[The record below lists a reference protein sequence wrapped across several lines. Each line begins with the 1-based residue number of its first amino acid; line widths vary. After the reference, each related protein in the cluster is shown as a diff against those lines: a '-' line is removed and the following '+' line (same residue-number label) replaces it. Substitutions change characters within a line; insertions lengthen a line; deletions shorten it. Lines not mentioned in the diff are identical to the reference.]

1 MLTDLLAALGKRLR
15 AMVRPGAA
23 EGELSDEIRFHLDME
38 ARKLRAT
45 GMTPAQANRAARLAF
60 GGVENF
66 KEEVRAGRGLPWLGE
81 AARDLRQA
89 LNAIRRTPAFAAVAV
104 TTLALGIGAATAI
117 FALVDGVILRRLPY
131 PEPDQLV
138 HVQEINPEGSDFVTS
153 GPSYLDFQAGTS
165 SLEAMGAYRPEQFGL
180 TGRGE
185 PQLITGASATASLFT
200 TLGVGA
206 AFGRTFSPEEDQPG
220 APARVVV
227 LSHALWQGA
236 FGGDSTVVGQTAVLR
251 GEPHTVI
258 GVLPPTFR
266 LLGAEAWIPLGPAAG
281 DDRGDRWLSVV
292 GRMKPGLDVAQVT
305 ADLGRIATA
314 NAAVHPSLAGWGV
327 RVIPLTEWA
336 VGADLRRTG
345 TLLSAAVAILL
356 LLACANVANLLLARA
371 TARETELAI
380 RIALGAGRGR
390 LIRQLLVESGTL
402 ALLGAVA
409 GLVGVRWIV
418 LATRGIPDGTI
429 PGLEALAIS
438 PRVLVFSLGATILT
452 TLVAGLAPALRG
464 SGVDLHST
472 LKRAGRSGTSSGAH
486 RLRELLV
493 VAQVALAML
502 LLVGGGLMIRS
513 VVRLSRA
520 NIGLATEHVWTV
532 PLSLPASRYA
542 EEWQSKRFYAAVAD
556 RITALPGIVA
566 VGATVV
572 DPFSG
577 FNLVNDVT
585 PEERAALHPS
595 AGYLQAGWRIVTP
608 GYFEASG
615 VPILQGRDF
624 NAGDSED
631 GIPVALIS
639 RGLADRLWPGE
650 VPIGRRL
657 FWGGTDGTPR
667 TVIGVV
673 GDISDVAVERDPTPM
688 MFLSTRQFAWGSMTL
703 IVRGERDIAEISE
716 QVRRAVW
723 AEDAELPV
731 PTVRPLT
738 DSRDR
743 AIATPRLGAIVIGL
757 FAAAAVT
764 LALVGLYGV
773 LSYTVVERTRE
784 IGIRIALGARPALV
798 VGQLVGR
805 GLRLAVIGIVV
816 GLGGAIIVAP
826 LMRELLY
833 QTTPT
838 DPMVLVAVPLLLAL
852 VAALA
857 AFVPAR
863 RAARVDPATAIRSE

>member
-1 MLTDLLAALGKRLR
+1 MLTDLLTALGKRLR
-15 AMVRPGAA
+15 AVLRPGSA
-23 EGELSDEIRFHLDME
+23 EGELSEEIRFHLDME
-38 ARKLRAT
+38 ARKLRAA
-45 GMTPAQANRAARLAF
+45 GMTPAEAERAARLAF

-66 KEEVRAGRGLPWLGE
+66 KEEVRTGRGLPWLGE
-81 AARDLRQA
+81 AGRDLRQA
-89 LNAIRRTPAFAAVAV
+89 LNTVRRAPAFAAVAV

-131 PEPDQLV
+131 HEPDQLV
-138 HVQEINPEGSDFVTS
+138 HVRETNPEGSDFSTS
-153 GPSYLDFQAGTS
+153 GPNYLDFQAGTS
-165 SLEAMGAYRPEQFGL
+165 SLEALGAYRTEQFGL

-185 PQLITGASATASLFT
+185 PQLITGASATASLFA

-206 AFGRTFSPEEDQPG
+206 ALGRTFSPEEDQPG

-251 GEPHTVI
+251 GEPYTVI
-258 GVLPPTFR
+258 GVLPSTFR
-266 LLGAEAWIPLGPAAG
+266 LLGAEAWIPLGPSAG
-281 DDRGDRWLSVV
+281 HDRGDRWLSMV
-292 GRMKPGLDVAQVT
+292 GRMKPGLDVAQVA
-305 ADLGRIATA
+305 ADLARVTTV
-314 NAAVHPSLAGWGV
+314 NASVHPSLAGWGV
-327 RVIPLTEWA
+327 RVMPLAEWA
-336 VGADLRRTG
+336 VGPDLRRTG
-345 TLLSAAVAILL
+345 TLLAAAVAILL

-402 ALLGAVA
+402 ALLGAIA
-409 GLVGVRWIV
+409 GLVGVRWLV
-418 LATRGIPDGTI
+418 LVARGIPPGTI
-429 PGLEALAIS
+429 PGLETLAIS
-438 PRVLVFSLGATILT
+438 ARVLAFSLGATILT
-452 TLVAGLAPALRG
+452 TLVSGLAPALRG

-502 LLVGGGLMIRS
+502 LLIGGGLMIRS

-520 NIGLATEHVWTV
+520 NLGLATEHVWTV
-532 PLSLPASRYA
+532 PLSLPASRYR
-542 EEWQSKRFYAAVAD
+542 EEWQTKRFYAAVAD
-556 RITALPGIVA
+556 RIAALPGIVA

-585 PEERAALHPS
+585 PEERAAEHPS
-595 AGYLQAGWRIVTP
+595 SGYLQAGWRIVTP

-624 NAGDSED
+624 SGGDLED
-631 GIPVALIS
+631 GVPVALIS

-650 VPIGRRL
+650 DAVGRRL

-673 GDISDVAVERDPTPM
+673 GDISDVAVEQDPTPM
-688 MFLSTRQFAWGSMTL
+688 MFLSTRQLVWGSMTL
-703 IVRGERDIAEISE
+703 IVRAERNIAEIAE

-731 PTVRPLT
+731 PAVRPMVE
-738 DSRDR
+738 SRDR
-743 AIATPRLGAIVIGL
+743 AIATPRLGALVIGL

-805 GLRLAVIGIVV
+805 GLRLAVIGIVA
-816 GLGGAIIVAP
+816 GLGGAIVLAP
-826 LMRELLY
+826 LMQELLY

-838 DPMVLVAVPLLLAL
+838 DPMVLVAVPLVLVL

-863 RAARVDPATAIRSE
+863 RAARVDPAAAFRSE